1 MNIFQILRSLKWQLI
16 EKPFGA
22 LVLLLWKEPKVYDL
36 FDSLDEL
43 LSSNKSL
50 CRLGNGEFDVI
61 WGGRIGF
68 QGPNKKLGDRL
79 REIVRS
85 KQDNVM
91 IAINDYSY
99 DEKKSKTARY
109 KRPREKAFAY
119 VWRHQHALKFARLLE
134 SNRSYYEANVS
145 RPYTMFEGIDH
156 GGYFARLKKLWAD
169 RDVYIVEGVKTRLGV
184 GNDLFDNCKSLHRII
199 GPAENAFDKYDVILE
214 RIVSIVPKSALLIMA
229 MGPTATILAYDLS
242 QLGYRAIDIGHVDIE
257 YEYFL
262 RKAQDKIKIPGKYV
276 NEVSGGAQVDETITD
291 RAYSESIVCRID

>member
-1 MNIFQILRSLKWQLI
+1 MNISQILRSLKWQLI
-16 EKPFGA
+16 EKPFGRLA
-22 LVLLLWKEPKVYDL
+22 LSLWHEPKVYDL
-36 FDSLDEL
+36 FETLDEL

-68 QGPNKKLGDRL
+68 QGPNKNLGDRL
-79 REIVRS
+79 KEVLRS
-85 KQDNVM
+85 KQDNV
-91 IAINDYSY
+91 ITACH
-99 DEKKSKTARY
+99 KS
-109 KRPREKAFAY
+109 PREKAFAY

-145 RPYTMFEGIDH
+145 RPYTMYEGIDH
-156 GGYFARLKKLWAD
+156 GDYFARLKKLWAD

-291 RAYSESIVCRID
+291 KAYSESIVCRID

>member
-16 EKPFGA
+16 EKPFGV

-50 CRLGNGEFDVI
+50 CRLGNGEFGVI

-85 KQDNVM
+85 KQDNIM

-145 RPYTMFEGIDH
+145 RPYTMYEGIDH
-156 GGYFARLKKLWAD
+156 GDYFARLKKLWAD

-276 NEVSGGAQVDETITD
+276 NEVSGGAQVDDTITD
-291 RAYSESIVCRID
+291 KAYSESIVCRID

>member
-50 CRLGNGEFDVI
+50 CRLGNGEF
-61 WGGRIGF
+61 
-68 QGPNKKLGDRL
+68 
-79 REIVRS
+79 E
-85 KQDNVM
+85 DNIM

-119 VWRHQHALKFARLLE
+119 VWRRQHALKFARLLE
-134 SNRSYYEANVS
+134 SDRSYYEANVS

-156 GGYFARLKKLWAD
+156 GDYFVRLKKLWAD

-229 MGPTATILAYDLS
+229 MGPTATLLAYDLTP
-242 QLGYRAIDIGHVDIE
+242 LGYRAIDIGHVDIE

-276 NEVSGGAQVDETITD
+276 NEVSGGAQVDDTITD

>member
-1 MNIFQILRSLKWQLI
+1 MFLSLCH
-16 EKPFGA
+16 
-22 LVLLLWKEPKVYDL
+22 EPKVYDL
-36 FDSLDEL
+36 FETLDEF

-68 QGPNKKLGDRL
+68 QGPNKNLGDRL
-79 REIVRS
+79 KEVLRS

-99 DEKKSKTARY
+99 DEKTHITACHKS
-109 KRPREKAFAY
+109 PREKAFAY

-145 RPYTMFEGIDH
+145 RPYTMYEGIDH
-156 GGYFARLKKLWAD
+156 GDYVARLKKLWSD
-169 RDVYIVEGVKTRLGV
+169 RVFYIVEGVKTRLGV

>member
-1 MNIFQILRSLKWQLI
+1 MNLSQILRSLKWRLI
-16 EKPFGA
+16 EKPFGRLA
-22 LVLLLWKEPKVYDL
+22 LSLWHEPKVYDL
-36 FDSLDEL
+36 FETLDEL

-68 QGPNKKLGDRL
+68 QGPNKNLGDRL
-79 REIVRS
+79 KEVLRS

-91 IAINDYSY
+91 VAINDYSY
-99 DEKKSKTARY
+99 DEKTHITARH
-109 KRPREKAFAY
+109 KSPREKAFAY

-145 RPYTMFEGIDH
+145 RPYTMYEGIDH
-156 GGYFARLKKLWAD
+156 GDYFARLKKLWAD

-229 MGPTATILAYDLS
+229 MGPTATILS
-242 QLGYRAIDIGHVDIE
+242 W
-257 YEYFL
+257 
-262 RKAQDKIKIPGKYV
+262 P
-276 NEVSGGAQVDETITD
+276 TI
-291 RAYSESIVCRID
+291 YPNSVIVR